1 MIVYLAAP
9 IDFANGTEIAR
20 LKLEVKE
27 SYKDKAWVYDP
38 SAAWTAP
45 TDLVPDGVVHDANL
59 AVLSRADLVIAVL
72 VRGVLTVGTVLEI
85 QHAVDHMIPVV
96 VLGDIGQ
103 NSVALA
109 ELEVPVIASMKEF
122 EGDWNE

>member
-9 IDFANGTEIAR
+9 IDFANGKEIAR
-20 LKLEVKE
+20 LKAEVKE
-27 SYKDKAWVYDP
+27 SYKDTAWVYDP

-45 TDLVPDGVVHDANL
+45 SSLEPDGTVHDANL
-59 AVLSRADLVIAVL
+59 AVLSRSDIVIAVL

-85 QHAVDHMIPVV
+85 QHAVDHNIPVV

-109 ELEVPVIASMKEF
+109 ELEVPVVASMKEF

>member
-1 MIVYLAAP
+1 MAQRDEDAPWLAEAAP
-9 IDFANGTEIAR
+9 LR
-20 LKLEVKE
+20 
-27 SYKDKAWVYDP
+27 
-38 SAAWTAP
+38 AAP
-45 TDLVPDGVVHDANL
+45 KKRPLLNI
-59 AVLSRADLVIAVL
+59 VIAVL

-122 EGDWNE
+122 QGDWNE